1 MQSQLELHG
10 ITKRFGSVVANS
22 DITLCAR
29 PGEIHALVGEN
40 GAGKTT
46 LMNILYGL
54 IQPDK
59 GEIRLGG
66 RPVEIGSPL
75 DAIQLGIGMVHQHFM
90 LVPSLTVL
98 ENIVLGHPPYNR
110 LLWRPQEARQIV
122 SKIQEDFGLSVPLD
136 AKVQELPV
144 GLMQRVEI
152 LKVLYRGAEVLIL
165 DEPTATLTPQ
175 ETDELFGT
183 IKTLADKGRIVIFIT
198 HKLREVMTIAD
209 RVTVLRAGRTVGTVS
224 VSETSP
230 RGLARMMVGRELLG
244 INKTEAAP
252 RETVFEV
259 EGLKV
264 LDDRGL
270 PAVRGMSFSLRK
282 GEILGVAGV
291 EGNGQ
296 RELVE
301 ALIGV
306 RPIVSGTVR
315 HLGDDVTKA
324 TAKTRRERGLGHV
337 PEDRMRDALSLTCSI
352 TENIIMGCHDRP
364 PLASGWH
371 LDWLKANQYSTD
383 LIGKFVIKANS
394 PSDQVRVLSGG
405 NMQKVVV
412 ARELSQN
419 PKVLIVSQPTRGV
432 DVGSAEYIHRAL
444 VDLRDAGVAVLL
456 ISAELDEILDLSDRI
471 IVMYKGEIAGELSC
485 TEATEENVGMLMF
498 GTKDQE
504 AREG

>member
-54 IQPDK
+54 VQPDE

-66 RPVEIGSPL
+66 KPVEIGSPL
-75 DAIQLGIGMVHQHFM
+75 DAIRLGIGMVHQHFM

-98 ENIVLGHPPYNR
+98 ENIVLGHPPHNR
-110 LLWRPQEARQIV
+110 LVWRPREAREIV
-122 SKIQEDFGLSVPLD
+122 AKIQEDFGLSVPLD
-136 AKVQELPV
+136 AKVHELPV

-152 LKVLYRGAEVLIL
+152 LKTLYRGAEVLIL

-209 RVTVLRAGRTVGTVS
+209 RVTVLRAGRTVGTMS

-230 RGLARMMVGRELLG
+230 GDLARMMVGRELLG
-244 INKTEAAP
+244 IDKTPASPKEP
-252 RETVFEV
+252 VFEV
-259 EGLKV
+259 EALKV

-270 PAVRGMSFSLRK
+270 PAVQGMSFSLRK

-306 RPIVSGTVR
+306 RPIISGRIRYLNNDITQ
-315 HLGDDVTKA
+315 A
-324 TAKTRRERGLGHV
+324 TAKARRESGLGHV
-337 PEDRMRDALSLTCSI
+337 PEDRMRDALSLTCSV

-364 PLASGWH
+364 PLASRWR
-371 LDWLKANQYSTD
+371 LDWSKANHYGAE
-383 LIGKFVIKANS
+383 LIRKFAIKANS
-394 PSDQVRVLSGG
+394 PQDQVRVLSGG

-419 PKVLIVSQPTRGV
+419 PKVLIASQPTRGV

-444 VDLRDAGVAVLL
+444 IDLRDMGAAVLL

-471 IVMYKGEIAGELSC
+471 IVMYEGQIAGELSSA
-485 TEATEENVGMLMF
+485 EATEESVGMLMF
-498 GTKDQE
+498 GTKYQE
-504 AREG
+504 VREG